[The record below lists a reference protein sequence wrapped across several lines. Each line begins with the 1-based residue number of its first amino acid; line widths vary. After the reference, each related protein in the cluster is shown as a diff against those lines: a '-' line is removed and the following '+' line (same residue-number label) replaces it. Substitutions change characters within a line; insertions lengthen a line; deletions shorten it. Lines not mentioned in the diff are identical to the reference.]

1 MKNDTQETK
10 KQISKLGF
18 GGWQLGSKG
27 TWGQMSFDEGVA
39 LVSSAIQQGITFFDT
54 APGYSNGVSEQI
66 IGEAIKNQRDDV
78 FINSKFGHRADG
90 QMDFDESH
98 MEEAIKESLFRL
110 KTTYLDSCLLHNPSI
125 EILQGKT
132 KHFQEMQR
140 LKQLGLIHAYGVSID
155 TYHELKTVLECLNVD
170 VIELLFNVFFQ
181 ETLPLFDE
189 IKKRGIKLIIK
200 VPLDSGW
207 LTGKYDQFSIF
218 TGVRNRW
225 SQEVI
230 KRRATYI
237 DMMKKRFQTSHLVP
251 YTLGFV
257 ASMEAVTTLIPGIQ
271 SLAQLHDL
279 LESIKR
285 PLSVEDKQ
293 YLIDLYL
300 QWIHPNPLPW

>member
-1 MKNDTQETK
+1 MKNDTSESI

-18 GGWQLGSKG
+18 GGWQLGSQG
-27 TWGQMSFDEGVA
+27 TWGQMSFKEGVA
-39 LVSSAIQQGITFFDT
+39 LVKTALQQGITFFDT

-66 IGEAIKNQRDDV
+66 IGEAIKGHRDLV

-98 MEEAIKESLFRL
+98 MEEAIKESLSRL
-110 KTTYLDSCLLHNPSI
+110 QTTYLDSCLLHNPSI

-140 LKQLGLIHAYGVSID
+140 LKQQGLIRAFGVSID
-155 TYHELKTVLECLNVD
+155 TYHELQTVLECLNVD

-189 IKKRGIKLIIK
+189 IEKRGIKLIIK

-207 LTGKYDQFSIF
+207 LTGKYDQHSIF
-218 TGVRNRW
+218 TGVRDRW
-225 SQEVI
+225 SREI
-230 KRRATYI
+230 IRRRATYI
-237 DMMKKRFQTSHLVP
+237 DMMKKQFKTTHLIP

-257 ASMEAVTTLIPGIQ
+257 ASMEAVTSLIPGIQ
-271 SLAQLHDL
+271 SQEQLIDL
-279 LESIKR
+279 LQSIKR
-285 PLSVEDKQ
+285 PISSEEKQ
-293 YLIDLYL
+293 FMKDLYL
-300 QWIHPNPLPW
+300 QLIHPNPLPW